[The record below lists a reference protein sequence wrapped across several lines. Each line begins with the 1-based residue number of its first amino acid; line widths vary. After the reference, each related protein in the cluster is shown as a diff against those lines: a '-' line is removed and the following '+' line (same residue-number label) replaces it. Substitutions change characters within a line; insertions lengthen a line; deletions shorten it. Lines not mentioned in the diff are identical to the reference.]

1 MKTYQVTLTKA
12 YMVTINASGEDQAKR
27 LAEFYTGDIQD
38 ISTGQDRKEY
48 NFSIEQIKCGLN
60 EGFDVEEIS
69 NV

>member
-12 YMVTINASGEDQAKR
+12 YMVTINANGETQAKR

-38 ISTGQDRKEY
+38 ISTGPTRKEH
-48 NFSIEQIKCGLN
+48 NFSIEQITCSMN
-60 EGFDVEEIS
+60 EGFDVKEIF

>member
-1 MKTYQVTLTKA
+1 MKTYRVTLTKA
-12 YMVTINASGEDQAKR
+12 YTVTINTNEKAQAKH

-38 ISTGQDRKEY
+38 ISTDQARKEH
-48 NFSIEQIKCGLN
+48 NFSIEQIKCGMN